1 MIFSLGLKPNFQ
13 KTDHILIAYIYPYT
27 YLDYIYSINEIE
39 DKCFKN
45 ENMFFEKEVVANSI
59 EGRDLTMMTI
69 SSKGAIKA
77 QRPVI
82 FFTGRVHCGETP
94 ASYML

>member
-1 MIFSLGLKPNFQ
+1 V
-13 KTDHILIAYIYPYT
+13 
-27 YLDYIYSINEIE
+27 
-39 DKCFKN
+39 
-45 ENMFFEKEVVANSI
+45 FFEKEVVANSI

-82 FFTGRVHCGETP
+82 FFTCRVHCGETP
-94 ASYML
+94 ASYMLQGVLDKLMDFDCR